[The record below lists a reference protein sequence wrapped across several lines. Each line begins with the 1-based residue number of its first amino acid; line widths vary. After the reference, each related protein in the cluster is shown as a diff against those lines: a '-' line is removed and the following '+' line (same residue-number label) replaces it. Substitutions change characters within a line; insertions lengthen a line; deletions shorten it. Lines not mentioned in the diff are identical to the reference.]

1 MADNISDSLD
11 RMKDS
16 FLFAAA
22 ESGSLHDCEALIDIG
37 ASMEWKSIDCAGDSA
52 LHAACRRGHTEVVAY
67 LLKKGANVNALGAD
81 NYTPLHICS
90 KRNDTRTLEILMQ
103 SKPNTELKTKD
114 GLTAHDLALNTSNK
128 DDNFHR
134 TENKRTPSDSKQ
146 ASSTTAQAK
155 RASSS
160 SSSSSSQSQ
169 SPLRIAESKEVNI
182 NNKNSTSTV
191 TASNNSPHRQRKEI
205 TDDTKEIA
213 TSSGT
218 PKKENS
224 GYSLVGPNMIPEH
237 NETALTLRKLLET
250 EQRERRSAESQAEMM
265 RTQIDMMREVIH
277 ELKSEIEIVRDHAQN
292 YEVERNQY
300 EKEASKYKTDNINR
314 ANIEECEVLEK
325 ELRSTLE
332 TIESR
337 KANLIA
343 EKARIDNMDDRR
355 LCVICCEKEKSIVLL
370 PCRHMCLCEDCSEHD
385 DLLQCPLCRR
395 QIAHKFSVFA

>member
-1 MADNISDSLD
+1 MENSVLDSLRARPVAAKSRHFKVKVPEPDKQEPVDLMVEIIDKREEERLD
-11 RMKDS
+11 RRD
-16 FLFAAA
+16 L
-22 ESGSLHDCEALIDIG
+22 L
-37 ASMEWKSIDCAGDSA
+37 
-52 LHAACRRGHTEVVAY
+52 RRIE
-67 LLKKGANVNALGAD
+67 
-81 NYTPLHICS
+81 S
-90 KRNDTRTLEILMQ
+90 KRMVRE
-103 SKPNTELKTKD
+103 
-114 GLTAHDLALNTSNK
+114 
-128 DDNFHR
+128 
-134 TENKRTPSDSKQ
+134 
-146 ASSTTAQAK
+146 
-155 RASSS
+155 
-160 SSSSSSQSQ
+160 
-169 SPLRIAESKEVNI
+169 
-182 NNKNSTSTV
+182 
-191 TASNNSPHRQRKEI
+191 EI